1 MHGYSYLLTKTLA
14 NLLTTKLRPEESV
27 IFICGKATHKSKNKD
42 KMQNA
47 IIGAVESNS
56 SLKFDTNPN
65 SNTVT
70 ITRK

>member
-1 MHGYSYLLTKTLA
+1 MQGYSHLFTKILT

-42 KMQNA
+42 KMLNA
-47 IIGAVESNS
+47 VIGAVESNS
-56 SLKFDTNPN
+56 GLKFDTNPN
-65 SNTVT
+65 SGTVT